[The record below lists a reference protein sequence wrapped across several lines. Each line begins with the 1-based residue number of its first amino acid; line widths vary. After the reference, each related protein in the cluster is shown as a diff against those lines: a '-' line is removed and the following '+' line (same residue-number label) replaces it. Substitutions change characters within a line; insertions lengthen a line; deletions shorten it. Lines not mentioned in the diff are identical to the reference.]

1 MSNTMATG
9 SIVDLSQLNT
19 EKMIREMGEEVVR
32 MLKIIKNILELQ
44 VVMLMKKK
52 EVEEQGKREQREMR
66 RREYNKR

>member
-1 MSNTMATG
+1 MATG